1 MSCCQQCFD
10 ISPPSGSHGVYTLE
24 RRVGGNVW
32 FSPAGM
38 LIPDVPV
45 NAGLLAE
52 IKAAAE
58 TAANEV
64 LCGEVGDMGVDTVTL
79 SGSGRF
85 YGNRNQWTGFGYTYG
100 PTYYQFD
107 QSYGVGALPA
117 PAATSSLGHVVPR
130 AGVLK
135 RLTLVFRRS
144 GAEAVPMDWRVT
156 IVRGATVI
164 DAGGVTD
171 SVFTTSNRTIVLPLN
186 VAVQEGDQILLSVRK
201 VGGTAA
207 VLYAYTAW
215 SFTVS

>member
-1 MSCCQQCFD
+1 MACCQQCFD
-10 ISPPSGSHGVYTLE
+10 ISPPSGSPGVYTLE

-32 FSPAGM
+32 FSPAGT
-38 LIPDVPV
+38 LIPNVPA

-52 IKAAAE
+52 IKAAA

-85 YGNRNQWTGFGYTYG
+85 YGSRNQWTGFGYTYG

-107 QSYGVGALPA
+107 QAYGAGALPA

-171 SVFTTSNRTIVLPLN
+171 SVFTTSNRTVVLPLN
-186 VAVQEGDQILLSVRK
+186 LAVQEGDQILLSVRK
-201 VGGTAA
+201 VGGTGAI
-207 VLYAYTAW
+207 LYAYTAW
-215 SFTVS
+215 TFLLT